1 MKRLNILG
9 KLEELCQHF
18 CSSLRASLLSSLL
31 FVLIL
36 NSVLVAQPTLAF
48 ETKAKQALLM
58 DADTGEVLFSASG
71 DERMAPS
78 SMSKIMTAYIV
89 FDYLTKGRIKLE
101 DSFPASEKAWSKK
114 GSSMFIPIGRY
125 VTVNE
130 LLLGLIVQSGNDAAI
145 ILAEGISGSEE
156 EFALLMNDYAKKMGL
171 TNSNFINSTGWPDP
185 EHYMSC
191 HDLAIVADRTIKDFP
206 EYYKYYKIKEFT
218 YNNIIQYNRNTLL
231 LKDNWVDGLKTGHT
245 EVGGYGLVASGTRND
260 RRLIAVVNGLPT
272 DKARIIEAEALLNYG
287 FANFKNVVIAME
299 NQPLID
305 VTVYGASVGITKI
318 GTKKNIIIPVAS
330 QMSDKFKVVYKVKT
344 PLIAPLAK
352 DTEVGELIVEK
363 PENSGQLV
371 YKLYT
376 TEDIIQLP
384 FYKRFFYNLRNLF

>member
-1 MKRLNILG
+1 MKKPYVESVSMKIYFFILA
-9 KLEELCQHF
+9 LALHC
-18 CSSLRASLLSSLL
+18 LWLPAPA
-31 FVLIL
+31 I
-36 NSVLVAQPTLAF
+36 AF
-48 ETKAKQALLM
+48 ETNAKQALLM
-58 DADTGEVLFSASG
+58 DADTGEVLFSAG
-71 DERMAPS
+71 GEERMAPS

-89 FDYLTKGRIKLE
+89 IDYLSKGRIKLE

-171 TNSNFINSTGWPDP
+171 TNSNFVNSTGWPDP

-191 HDLAIVADRTIKDFP
+191 HDLAIIADRTIKDFP

-245 EVGGYGLVASGTRND
+245 EIGGYGLVASGIRND

-272 DKARIIEAEALLNYG
+272 DKSRILEAEALLNYG
-287 FANFKNVVIAME
+287 FANFKNVVIALE

-305 VTVYGASVGITKI
+305 VTVYGAEVGITKV
-318 GTKKNIIIPVAS
+318 GTKKNVIIPLS
-330 QMSDKFKVVYKVKT
+330 SHLSDKLKIVYKVKT

-363 PENSGQLV
+363 PENQGNLV

-376 TEDIIQLP
+376 TENIELLP